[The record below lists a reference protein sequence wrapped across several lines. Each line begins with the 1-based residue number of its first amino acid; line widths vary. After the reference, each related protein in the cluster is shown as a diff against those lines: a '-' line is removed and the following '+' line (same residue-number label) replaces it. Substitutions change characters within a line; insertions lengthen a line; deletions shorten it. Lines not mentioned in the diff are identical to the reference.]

1 MYEIKIPG
9 KLYLI
14 GEYNILNDG
23 QSAILFTID
32 KYIKVKITHN
42 PSFVLV
48 NEKQTYPINVN
59 QGIISVEEESLKIS
73 ESAMQIALN
82 YLSYLNISLK
92 PFRLQITNQLVNKNG
107 IKYGFGSSA
116 AILIAIIKSI
126 LTFHHIEFSNL
137 ELFKIAVLGQHL
149 LGRKTSGG
157 DLAACVYGGVICY
170 RRYNYQWLKNNLSR
184 GFDIIKEEW
193 PLLRIE
199 ELPYEDLA
207 LMIGWTNSAHSTD
220 ANLGKILN
228 QQDVFLQFVSQANPL
243 VIQARDAIVKRQF
256 QTLAQLIN
264 RYQDQLFQL
273 DHDLDLGF
281 NTDILK
287 SLIQVGNDCGG
298 ASKIS
303 GAGYGDC
310 GISLNPNVT
319 KLTRRW
325 KKVGISPLKFHIC
338 PPLKEN
344 EYVRKT

>member
-32 KYIKVKITHN
+32 KYIKISISHN
-42 PSFVLV
+42 PTFVLV
-48 NEKQTYPINVN
+48 NEKQTYQINVN
-59 QGIISVEEESLKIS
+59 KGIISVEEESLIIS
-73 ESAMQIALN
+73 ETAMQIALN
-82 YLSYLNISLK
+82 YLAYLHVPLR

-107 IKYGFGSSA
+107 IKYGLGSSA

-126 LTFHHIEFSNL
+126 LTFHHVAFTNL
-137 ELFKIAVLGQHL
+137 ELFKIAVLGQQL

-170 RRYNYQWLKNNLSR
+170 RRYNYQWLKNNLGR
-184 GFDIIKEEW
+184 GFEIIKETW

-199 ELPYEDLA
+199 ELPYADLK

-243 VIQARDAIVKRQF
+243 VIQARDAIVNHQF

-273 DHDLDLGF
+273 DQDLDLGF

-287 SLIQVGNDCGG
+287 TLIHVGNACGG

-310 GISLNPNVT
+310 GISLNPNVSQ
-319 KLTRRW
+319 LTREW
-325 KKVGISPLKFHIC
+325 NKVGITPLKFHIC

-344 EYVRKT
+344 EYVGKT